1 MTDMTTPAHSE
12 AERIIEQLLGLHPK
26 GFDLS
31 LDRITRLLEKLGN
44 PQKRLPPVIHVA
56 GTNGK
61 GSVTAF
67 SRALLEAAGLGVHVH
82 TSPHLVNWYER
93 YRLGIRGEKGR
104 YVEDAV
110 LANALE
116 RVAAANDGQMITVF
130 EILTAVTFV
139 LFAEHPAD
147 AAIIEVGLGGR
158 FDATNVIADPAVSI
172 IMPISLDHQAYLG
185 DSVELIAAEK
195 AGIMKAGAPVVIGH
209 QEFDAALDVLVHT
222 AERLKCPTAVYGQ
235 DYSAHEE
242 FGRMVYQDE
251 FSLVDAAL
259 PRLPGRHQLANAAAA
274 IRAVKAAGFEVT
286 DRMIEKAMASVEWPG
301 RLQRI
306 TTGKIVELAP
316 PGSEIWIDGGHNPGA
331 GEVIAE
337 AMAGF
342 EEKQARPLFLIAGM
356 INTKDQ
362 VGYFKAFAD
371 IAQYVFTV
379 PIHGTDAAID
389 PVVLAHAVFDA
400 GLVAAPTSSI
410 EEALEELA
418 KRLAPGKPAPRIL
431 ICGSL
436 YLAGN
441 ALALNGTVPK

>member
-12 AERIIEQLLGLHPK
+12 AERIIERLLGLHPK

-44 PQKRLPPVIHVA
+44 PHKRLPPVIHVA

-67 SRALLEAAGLGVHVH
+67 SRAILEAAGLGVHVH

-110 LANALE
+110 LADALE

-147 AAIIEVGLGGR
+147 VAIIEVGLGGR
-158 FDATNVIADPAVSI
+158 FDATNVIGNPAVSV

-195 AGIMKAGAPVVIGH
+195 AGIMKAGSPVVIGH
-209 QEFDAALDVLVHT
+209 QEYDAALDVLVNT
-222 AERLKCPTAVYGQ
+222 AERKKCPTAVYGQ

-251 FSLVDAAL
+251 FSLVDAPL

-316 PGSEIWIDGGHNPGA
+316 PGAEIWIDGGHNPGA

-410 EEALEELA
+410 EEALEELT

-431 ICGSL
+431 IGGSL